1 MRRGNLAFM
10 MSLAEKYKKEAI
22 PAMKEKFGYKSV
34 MAVPKIEKVVV
45 NSGYGRQ
52 VASATNDEQK
62 KIADYVLENLGLICG
77 QKAVKTYAK
86 KAISGFKIRQ
96 GMPIGAKASLRGKK
110 MTDFLERLIHLVLP
124 RTRDFKGISAD
135 SVDKQGNL
143 TIGVKEHIVFP
154 EILPEKA
161 RNIFGLEITVTT
173 TAKSKEEALEL
184 FKLLGFPI
192 RK

>member
-1 MRRGNLAFM
+1 
-10 MSLAEKYKKEAI
+10 
-22 PAMKEKFGYKSV
+22 MKEKFGYKSV

-52 VASATNDEQK
+52 VASGTGEEQK
-62 KIADYVLENLGLICG
+62 KIADYVLENLSLLCG

-96 GMPIGAKASLRGKK
+96 GMPIGAKVSLRGRK

-124 RTRDFKGISAD
+124 RTRDFKGISAA
-135 SVDKQGNL
+135 SVDRQGNL

-192 RK
+192 QK